1 MRNEMEAIRP
11 FSFLLLLLGLS
22 TSFPLSAG
30 ADSYAASVLADNP
43 TSYYRF
49 DEEPLISNSVRS

>member
-1 MRNEMEAIRP
+1 MEAIRP